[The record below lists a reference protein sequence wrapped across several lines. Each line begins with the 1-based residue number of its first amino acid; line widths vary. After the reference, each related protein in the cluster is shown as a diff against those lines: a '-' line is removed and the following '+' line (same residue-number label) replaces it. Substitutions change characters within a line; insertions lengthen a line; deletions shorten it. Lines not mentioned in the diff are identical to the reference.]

1 VEIRG
6 AVPEEPG
13 PGEARGRQ
21 REWRRDGQGQRDG
34 ELDREW
40 QDEPPG
46 RADSVS
52 YRVDRRLLAVKVA
65 GAVVF
70 LLAALAFHDDRPTLA
85 FTGLATAV
93 LVVYALRDVIAPVR
107 LAADRDGVTVVSG
120 YAGHD
125 RLAWGEVERVRLD
138 QRRRLGTR
146 SNLLEIDAGERLY
159 LLSSYDLNAHPQDV
173 AEALDRLRQD

>member
-13 PGEARGRQ
+13 PGEAG
-21 REWRRDGQGQRDG
+21 EWRRDK
-34 ELDREW
+34 EW
-40 QDEPPG
+40 RDEPP
-46 RADSVS
+46 APVDFLS

-65 GAVVF
+65 GAVIF
-70 LLAALAFHDDRPTLA
+70 LLVALVFHDDRPTLA
-85 FTGLATAV
+85 FTGLAAAV

-107 LAADRDGVTVVSG
+107 LAADGEGITVVSG
-120 YAGHD
+120 YAGHH
-125 RLAWGEVERVRLD
+125 RLAWSEVERVRLD

-159 LLSSYDLNAHPQDV
+159 LLSSYDLDAHPQDV
-173 AEALDRLRQD
+173 AEALDRLRPR